1 MSELGLCSLLCLKLY
16 SLNYAIAHFQ
26 KKIVTLI
33 RICHTCVALKHKKT
47 DLSLETSAEINFA
60 FIKFVK
66 KKCKCL
72 SLTKTNRKYYYFIF
86 TFYHFILPII

>member
-1 MSELGLCSLLCLKLY
+1 MFLFMFKALFTELSNCPC
-16 SLNYAIAHFQ
+16 A

-47 DLSLETSAEINFA
+47 DLSLEIRAEISFE

-66 KKCKCL
+66 KCKL
-72 SLTKTNRKYYYFIF
+72 PPFDEKKYG
-86 TFYHFILPII
+86 ILNVW

>member
-1 MSELGLCSLLCLKLY
+1 MFSFVFKALFTKLCNCACS
-16 SLNYAIAHFQ
+16 

-66 KKCKCL
+66 KSVNVYL
-72 SLTKTNRKYYYFIF
+72 
-86 TFYHFILPII
+86 

>member
-1 MSELGLCSLLCLKLY
+1 MFSFVFKDLFTDLCNWDCV
-16 SLNYAIAHFQ
+16 

-47 DLSLETSAEINFA
+47 DLSPETSTEISFE

-66 KKCKCL
+66 KCKL
-72 SLTKTNRKYYYFIF
+72 SPFDENK
-86 TFYHFILPII
+86 